1 MKVKQYSGFF
11 VFISTIRYPLDLLPG
26 WSLHSVGFN
35 TADGKLYKGKPRG
48 QAFGSRCQT
57 GDKVGCGIKFEAVS
71 KKPLSSGMMP
81 VFFTKNGKEI
91 GTQLIASPPGGLFPA
106 IGLQREPQEVSLP
119 SEGRWLPEEDFAM
132 AIDCGEE
139 DWRRLHD
146 IRLNGQVLE
155 YIGKGLTL
163 EDVGL
168 AQARTPLTTRTH
180 YFEVEIMDPGNS
192 CYIAIGLAKKNYPK
206 DRHPGWNKGSI
217 AYHADDGKV
226 RDVYHLTKD

>member
-1 MKVKQYSGFF
+1 MWYQVSFIEDMKLEIICF
-11 VFISTIRYPLDLLPG
+11 LD
-26 WSLHSVGFN
+26 
-35 TADGKLYKGKPRG
+35 R
-48 QAFGSRCQT
+48 
-57 GDKVGCGIKFEAVS
+57 FEAVS

-91 GTQLIASPPGGLFPA
+91 GTQLIPSPPGGLFPA

-119 SEGRWLPEEDFAM
+119 VEGRWSPEEDIAM
-132 AIDCGEE
+132 SIDCGEE

-155 YIGKGLTL
+155 YTGKGSTL
-163 EDVGL
+163 VDVGL

-180 YFEVEIMDPGNS
+180 YFEIEIVDPGS
-192 CYIAIGLAKKNYPK
+192 HCYIAIGLARRDYPRN
-206 DRHPGWNKGSI
+206 RHPGWNKGSI

-226 RDVYHLTKD
+226 ILTI